1 MRCGED
7 EVKTVLV
14 VEDDRAIAET
24 IRMMLEE
31 SYAVTVFDAP
41 DEMPEGPGPSLVITD
56 LLGRHGYD
64 SAGAIRAVREV
75 HARTGA
81 PVLVLTAHGAA
92 KADCEL
98 AAVANGVLTKPF
110 QMDELLAAVERLIV

>member
-1 MRCGED
+1 L
-7 EVKTVLV
+7 KSVLV

-31 SYAVTVFDAP
+31 SYAITVFDSP
-41 DEMPEGPGPSLVITD
+41 HEVPEGPGPALVITD
-56 LLGRHGYD
+56 LLGRNGYD
-64 SAGAIRAVREV
+64 SVAAVRAVRDAR
-75 HARTGA
+75 ARTGA

-110 QMDELLAAVERLIV
+110 QMDELLAEVKRLAV

>member
-1 MRCGED
+1 M
-7 EVKTVLV
+7 KSVLV

-31 SYAVTVFDAP
+31 SYAITVFDSP
-41 DEMPEGPGPSLVITD
+41 HEVPEGPGPALVITD
-56 LLGRHGYD
+56 LLGRNGYD
-64 SAGAIRAVREV
+64 SVAAVRAVRDAR
-75 HARTGA
+75 ARTGA

-110 QMDELLAAVERLIV
+110 QMDELLAEVKRLAV